1 MLKNL
6 TMARKQR
13 RIGVWLI
20 GARGGLA
27 TTLIAGTRLLAHGL
41 VPPTGLLTEGPS
53 GRGAR
58 WAPFDSF
65 VFGGHDIRG
74 GTLKASAAAVAAATH
89 CFPADSLAA
98 IRKDLDA
105 VDRRILHGAALNCG
119 PAIRRLAER
128 KSSRQLAP
136 HALLRQFRQDLRS
149 FRESEALDELVV
161 VNVASTEPP
170 LKGAPHHRQ
179 MDMLLRAIRKN
190 SNRLRSSE
198 IYGAA
203 AALEADVVLN
213 FTPNEAF
220 LTPAVREIALLRG
233 VLYMGNDGKTG
244 ETLVKS
250 ALAPMF
256 RYRNLQV
263 LSWMGY
269 NLLGDRDGEVLRDPA
284 HKAAKVRN
292 KDGILG
298 RILGYTPDSLVRID
312 YVPSLEDNKTAWDF
326 VHFAG
331 FLGHRMSLQF
341 TWAGT
346 DSVLAAPLILDM
358 IRMAVVAKERGESGA
373 MPQLGVFFK
382 APLDVAEDDL
392 HSQFHRL
399 EAWLAV
405 GRTH

>member
-1 MLKNL
+1 
-6 TMARKQR
+6 MARKQR

-27 TTLIAGTRLLAHGL
+27 TTLITGTRLLARGL

-53 GRGAR
+53 GAGAQ
-58 WAPFDSF
+58 WAPFSSF
-65 VFGGHDIRG
+65 IFAGHDIRT
-74 GTLKASAAAVAAATH
+74 GTLRASASAVAAATH
-89 CFPADSLAA
+89 CFPADSLRTVA
-98 IRKDLDA
+98 RDLDA
-105 VDRRILHGAALNCG
+105 VDRRIRPGAALNCG
-119 PAIRRLAER
+119 PAIRRMAEA
-128 KSSRQLAP
+128 KSVRQLSP
-136 HALLRQFRQDLRS
+136 KLMLREFRKDFRL
-149 FRESEALDELVV
+149 FRERENLDQLIV

-170 LKGAPHHRQ
+170 LRPTAHHRS
-179 MDMLLRAIRKN
+179 MDALLGAVAKN
-190 SNRLRSSE
+190 SPRLRSAE

-203 AALEADVVLN
+203 AALEADAILN
-213 FTPNEAF
+213 FTPNDAF
-220 LTPAVREIALLRG
+220 LTPAICEIASLRG
-233 VLYMGNDGKTG
+233 VLFMGSDGKTG

-269 NLLGDRDGEVLRDPA
+269 NLLGDRDGEVLRDPL

-358 IRMAVVAKERGESGA
+358 MRIAVVAKERGESGP

-382 APLDVAEDDL
+382 APLGVTEDDL

-399 EAWLAV
+399 EAWLAATS
-405 GRTH
+405 RR

>member
-1 MLKNL
+1 
-6 TMARKQR
+6 MARKQP

-27 TTLIAGTRLLAHGL
+27 TTLVAGTRMLAHGL
-41 VPPTGLLTEGPS
+41 VPATGLLTEGPS
-53 GRGAR
+53 GRSVA
-58 WAPFDSF
+58 WAPFSSF

-74 GTLKASAAAVAAATH
+74 CSLHASAAAVAAATH
-89 CFPADSLAA
+89 CFPQDSLAA
-98 IRKDLDA
+98 IRRDLDA
-105 VDRRILHGAALNCG
+105 VESRIVKGAVLNCG
-119 PAIRRLAER
+119 PAIRRLAEKKSVRNLLPRAMLGQFR
-128 KSSRQLAP
+128 KD
-136 HALLRQFRQDLRS
+136 LRQFRE
-149 FRESEALDELVV
+149 RESLDQLIV

-170 LKGAPHHRQ
+170 LRPAAHHRS
-179 MDMLLRAIRKN
+179 MDALLGAVRKN
-190 SNRLRSSE
+190 TDRLRSSE

-203 AALEADVVLN
+203 AALEADAILN

-220 LTPAVREIALLRG
+220 LTQGVREIANLRG

-358 IRMAVVAKERGESGA
+358 IRMALVAKERGESGA

-399 EAWLAV
+399 ERWLAA
-405 GRTH
+405 GQTR